1 MERPI
6 ILKAHEVRGIL
17 DGRQTQLRRIL
28 KHKNQ
33 LPPDWVAHIGDTGGI
48 DWELRPCKAGMF
60 WGSEAEQNP
69 PRPLRR
75 WPENDFGRYAFPCP
89 FGRVGDRLWGR
100 EAFYD
105 DGFTEDME
113 PIYVYRSD
121 YADPSGVPW
130 QSSSQMPKHIARIM
144 LEIVSVRVERLQDIS
159 DADAM
164 AEGCKAVRN
173 HCHVF
178 EGSGYDKA
186 GLCHG
191 TPKIAFGCRW
201 DEIHG
206 SDSWTANPWVWVV
219 EFKRV
224 DAA

>member
-6 ILKAHEVRGIL
+6 LLKAHEVRGIL
-17 DGRQTQLRRIL
+17 DGRQSQLRRICKQVNADFWLENTRLNDDLRAEAL
-28 KHKNQ
+28 K
-33 LPPDWVAHIGDTGGI
+33 AII
-48 DWELRPCKAGMF
+48 
-60 WGSEAEQNP
+60 
-69 PRPLRR
+69 
-75 WPENDFGRYAFPCP
+75 ENCP
-89 FGRVGDRLWGR
+89 FGQVGDRLWGR
-100 EAFYD
+100 ETWEVCPHGYGAGKDSFDIRYRADGATIFHDLDADSERANHLTHIYD
-105 DGFTEDME
+105 TRPENL
-113 PIYVYRSD
+113 
-121 YADPSGVPW
+121 PST
-130 QSSSQMPKHIARIM
+130 QMPRWASRIL

-159 DADAM
+159 DMDAV
-164 AEGCKAVRN
+164 AQGCKAVRD

-206 SDSWTANPWVWVV
+206 SESWVENPWVWVV

-224 DAA
+224 DAS